1 MGNKFMKICLCIAT
15 IMVMLSACS
24 RNDSVLA
31 EQNVQV
37 TENDL
42 ELEQKDIGN
51 VADVRQDETV
61 STDEM
66 SEQDERNPENILP
79 ADKVSVVEQCLTMDI
94 VATAEEKNEIINI
107 ISNLPAEDY
116 KNAIEYDKN
125 SREII
130 EGEHLVVITS
140 NESGDITIYGYKGSK
155 YYSRGI
161 IVDNKGVKSY
171 FDYTWSEQRERR
183 KIYEADFDKDGIEEV
198 ALIMLG
204 GSGTGV
210 SVERLIIFE
219 PKVESG
225 QVIAYEI
232 TGETLQQ
239 EIEKIYDFQ
248 VDIGNWEVIIKKNDT
263 VEKVIDWG
271 KFSQYYVDGEF
282 QLDYL
287 NQIEYEIL
295 DDKIVMNIDVG
306 IWTNKGGP
314 QTYFQNNAGTLS
326 FNVLYENEQFR
337 LE

>member
-24 RNDSVLA
+24 RNDSVQA

-37 TENDL
+37 TENDI
-42 ELEQKDIGN
+42 EIDAKDNDTID
-51 VADVRQDETV
+51 DVRQDEVINTDKV
-61 STDEM
+61 SEP
-66 SEQDERNPENILP
+66 DERNPENILP
-79 ADKVSVVEQCLTMDI
+79 ADKVSVVEHCGTMDQ
-94 VATAEEKNEIINI
+94 VATDTEKNEIINI

-130 EGEHLVVITS
+130 EGDHLVIITS
-140 NESGDITIYGYKGSK
+140 NESGDITIYGYIGSK

-183 KIYEADFDKDGIEEV
+183 KIHEADFDKDGIEEV
-198 ALIMLG
+198 AFVLFG

-219 PKVESG
+219 PMDESG
-225 QVIAYEI
+225 QFIAYEL
-232 TGETLQQ
+232 TGEILQQ

-248 VDIGNWEVIIKKNDT
+248 VDIGNWEVIIKKNDA
-263 VEKVIDWG
+263 VEKVIDW
-271 KFSQYYVDGEF
+271 KRFSQDYVDGEF

-287 NQIEYEIL
+287 NQIEYERL

-306 IWTNKGGP
+306 IGTNKVGP
-314 QTYFQNNAGTLS
+314 SHFLQNDAGTLS
-326 FNVLYENEQFR
+326 FDVIYENEQFR

>member
-24 RNDSVLA
+24 RNDSVQA

-37 TENDL
+37 VENDL
-42 ELEQKDIGN
+42 GLEEKDIGN

-66 SEQDERNPENILP
+66 
-79 ADKVSVVEQCLTMDI
+79 
-94 VATAEEKNEIINI
+94 
-107 ISNLPAEDY
+107 
-116 KNAIEYDKN
+116 
-125 SREII
+125 
-130 EGEHLVVITS
+130 
-140 NESGDITIYGYKGSK
+140 
-155 YYSRGI
+155 
-161 IVDNKGVKSY
+161 
-171 FDYTWSEQRERR
+171 SEQRERR

-271 KFSQYYVDGEF
+271 NFSQYYVDGEF

-314 QTYFQNNAGTLS
+314 QKYFQNNAGTLS